1 MTELTCQQCRE
12 LAAELALDVLT
23 GRERAQALAHLDDCT
38 SCRDT
43 VSALTVTADR
53 LIELLPNAQPP
64 AGFEHRVMAALTPS
78 SPGARR
84 WRLAGA
90 AVLLTITLATG
101 GWILGL
107 ATHDVRPAQTNTQAE
122 NDAQAGERTV
132 LYAPV
137 TTGQDQTEQDQIGE
151 HQIGHA
157 YVYPGNPSWIYLSL
171 ATDSDTTSSTVRC
184 EVIRRDGSTVP
195 IGTFPLAHGH
205 GTWGGPVPVDRNTLA
220 TARLRLING
229 NGHTLATA
237 HFTSSATKSD
247 HPTPRSHVGHRRHG
261 HS

>member
-12 LAAELALDVLT
+12 LAAELALNVLN
-23 GRERAQALAHLDDCT
+23 GHERAQALAHLDDCT

-53 LIELLPNAQPP
+53 LIELLPHAQPP
-64 AGFEHRVMAALTPS
+64 AGFEHRVMAALTPP
-78 SPGARR
+78 SPRVRR
-84 WRLAGA
+84 WRLSSA
-90 AVLLTITLATG
+90 AVLLAITLVAS
-101 GWILGL
+101 GWILRQ
-107 ATHDVRPAQTNTQAE
+107 ATHDVTPAQTNTQVE

-137 TTGQDQTEQDQIGE
+137 TTEQDQTEE
-151 HQIGHA
+151 YQIGHA

-171 ATDSDTTSSTVRC
+171 ATDSGTTNSTVRC
-184 EVIRRDGSTVP
+184 EVVRRDGSTVP
-195 IGTFPLAHGH
+195 VGAFPLTHGH

-220 TARLRLING
+220 TARLRLIND

-237 HFTSSATKSD
+237 RFTSPAAKSI
-247 HPTPRSHVGHRRHG
+247 HPIPRSHVGHQRHE

>member
-23 GRERAQALAHLDDCT
+23 GHERAQALAHLDDCT
-38 SCRDT
+38 NCRDT

-64 AGFEHRVMAALTPS
+64 AGFEHRVMAALTSSSSS
-78 SPGARR
+78 SPRARR
-84 WRLAGA
+84 WWLPSA
-90 AVLLTITLATG
+90 AVLLAITLAAG
-101 GWILGL
+101 GWILGQ
-107 ATHDVRPAQTNTQAE
+107 ATHDVTQAQTNTQAE

-137 TTGQDQTEQDQIGE
+137 TTGQDQTEE
-151 HQIGHA
+151 YQIGHA

-171 ATDSDTTSSTVRC
+171 ATDSDTMSNTVRC
-184 EVIRRDGSTVP
+184 EVVRWDGSTVP
-195 IGTFPLAHGH
+195 VGTFPLTHGH
-205 GTWGGPVPVDRNTLA
+205 GTWGGPVPVDRNTVA

-237 HFTSSATKSD
+237 RFTSPATKSD